1 MIKTLKAELKLRPT
15 YDELVGM
22 IESQGDENRP
32 PIEKII
38 DRRATLFRNN
48 QFGSQ
53 FDNIDFLGLKKQ
65 EEDRAKENLRD
76 AQLKKA
82 GIEAGTSTGLI
93 GINLS
98 GFVEPSL
105 ASGLST
111 PAIVNED
118 AMLRPEPT
126 DEEIDE
132 IRRNLRAS
140 NDLRKAEEQKA
151 LEIIRASMIGDTE
164 RYREQVRKQQ
174 FEISQMAKND
184 LSDVYG
190 QVLPAGVPVHSMD
203 APVQSNQGYPP
214 SLPPPPQ
221 QPITEEADDTEQI
234 MKIIDDMNIQQS
246 VKAGIKFDL
255 GKMNLNDWSKISP
268 NLMKRDTIL
277 TMFKIADKMGRL
289 NEEQKEQLNIIEEK
303 LKSSSQD
310 TPERT
315 QAMEE
320 ARELFRNAFHN
331 ESVGEEEDASADAS
345 SAERDEEEL
354 TALEQKV
361 AYTSGFDPDKVMED
375 DSVNYKG
382 LMFQLHVRD
391 LLTPETIELLNK
403 IPTDQ
408 KKKKYLVSLMEG
420 LKENDEWNADFNSEK
435 LSRKI
440 KEFKKIRK
448 QVKSKVVEPSAGSSS
463 SSSGGGIGSAIASGA
478 KAVGGAVLEAGKEA
492 VKEAVVAG
500 ARNAVMSLI

>member
-1 MIKTLKAELKLRPT
+1 MIKTLKSELKLRPT
-15 YDELVGM
+15 YDEMIGM
-22 IESQGDENRP
+22 IESQGDPNRP
-32 PIEKII
+32 SIEQVI
-38 DRRATLFRNN
+38 DRRATIFRNN

-65 EEDRAKENLRD
+65 EEDRAKEDLRR
-76 AQLKKA
+76 ASVRKA
-82 GIEAGTSTGLI
+82 GIEAGTSTGLM
-93 GINLS
+93 GIDTT

-105 ASGLST
+105 ASGLTT
-111 PAIVNED
+111 PAIVYED

-126 DEEIDE
+126 AEEIDE

-190 QVLPAGVPVHSMD
+190 QVLPAGVTVHSMD

-221 QPITEEADDTEQI
+221 A
-234 MKIIDDMNIQQS
+234 
-246 VKAGIKFDL
+246 
-255 GKMNLNDWSKISP
+255 
-268 NLMKRDTIL
+268 
-277 TMFKIADKMGRL
+277 
-289 NEEQKEQLNIIEEK
+289 
-303 LKSSSQD
+303 
-310 TPERT
+310 
-315 QAMEE
+315 
-320 ARELFRNAFHN
+320 
-331 ESVGEEEDASADAS
+331 EEE
-345 SAERDEEEL
+345 DEEEL

-361 AYTSGFDPDKVMED
+361 TFTRGFDPDEVFND
-375 DSVNYKG
+375 DSINYRG
-382 LMFQLHVRD
+382 LMFQLYVRD
-391 LLTPETIELLNK
+391 LLTEETIELLNK
-403 IPTDQ
+403 IPTD
-408 KKKKYLVSLMEG
+408 KKKKQYLVSLMEG

-440 KEFKKIRK
+440 KEFKKIRRR
-448 QVKSKVVEPSAGSSS
+448 VKSKVIEPSAGSS

-478 KAVGGAVLEAGKEA
+478 KAVGGAVLDAGKEA

-500 ARNAVMSLI
+500 ARSAVMSLI